1 MIDSYWVVPET
12 EDDIEHFGVKGM
24 KWGVRKKRDRSFRI
38 QKKTTNK
45 GKSST
50 YIMREGRKKVG
61 VAYVDDF
68 DNGSSNV
75 DWISVKKKYRGK
87 GYASKTIDTII
98 KDAEDRGRKSITLD
112 ALTGS
117 PDAVHIYEKA
127 GFKKVKQMIDADD
140 PDAWYITM
148 ERVLSKKGQ

>member
-1 MIDSYWVVPET
+1 MIDSYWVIPET

-38 QKKTTNK
+38 QKKTTK
-45 GKSST
+45 GKTST

-68 DNGSSNV
+68 DNGSSHV

-140 PDAWYITM
+140 PDAWYISM
-148 ERVLSKKGQ
+148 ERVLSKKGR